1 MVPDQ
6 DTLKAPD
13 SLLSVPTTHKCQSPL
28 TQPQTC
34 SIFLTV
40 LESKTV
46 TVLAFQVSKHLLTIM
61 KRKPLARTSSI
72 ERQASLIAA
81 AASLFARK
89 GFNGTT
95 TKEIAKAAGVS
106 EALVFK
112 YFPTKRALY
121 AAILAEKV
129 TINELLDAIEESS
142 RKRDDRQVFSL
153 IAGYRIRPGVDST
166 LLRLLLF
173 SALEGHEL
181 SDMFFGKHHK
191 VFYEHL
197 ATYIQTRIEDG
208 AFRAVDPLL
217 AARAFIGMVVH
228 HRLLHEIFGV
238 PMHRSHEETVSAYVD
253 LFLQSLM
260 ADPAMHMSRARR
272 SR

>member
-1 MVPDQ
+1 M
-6 DTLKAPD
+6 
-13 SLLSVPTTHKCQSPL
+13 
-28 TQPQTC
+28 
-34 SIFLTV
+34 
-40 LESKTV
+40 
-46 TVLAFQVSKHLLTIM
+46 
-61 KRKPLARTSSI
+61 SSALNTRRPSSQ
-72 ERQASLIAA
+72 ERQAGLIAA
-81 AASLFARK
+81 AASLFAAK

-129 TINELLDAIEESS
+129 TVDELLEAVGESAK
-142 RKRDDRQVFSL
+142 KRDDHRVFSL
-153 IAGYRIRPGVDST
+153 IAGYRIKPDVDST

-181 SDMFFGKHHK
+181 SDIFFGKQHR
-191 VFYEHL
+191 VFYDHL
-197 ATYIQTRIEDG
+197 ADYIQLRVKEG
-208 AFRAVDPLL
+208 AFRNVDPLL

-238 PMHRSHEETVSAYVD
+238 PMHRTHDDTVATYVE
-253 LFLQSLM
+253 LFLNGLVQ
-260 ADPAMHMSRARR
+260 PRERRAI
-272 SR
+272 

>member
-1 MVPDQ
+1 MAHQ
-6 DTLKAPD
+6 RSTA
-13 SLLSVPTTHKCQSPL
+13 SP
-28 TQPQTC
+28 
-34 SIFLTV
+34 V
-40 LESKTV
+40 
-46 TVLAFQVSKHLLTIM
+46 
-61 KRKPLARTSSI
+61 RSSGR

-81 AASLFARK
+81 AASLFAAK

-129 TINELLDAIEESS
+129 TVTELLEAVDEAAK
-142 RKRDDRQVFSL
+142 KRDDRRVFTL
-153 IAGYRIRPGVDST
+153 IASYRIRPGVDPT

-191 VFYEHL
+191 VFYDYV
-197 ATYIQTRIEDG
+197 ATYIRTRIDEG
-208 AFRAVDPLL
+208 EFQKVDPLL
-217 AARAFIGMVVH
+217 ASRAFIGMVVH

-238 PMHRSHEETVSAYVD
+238 PMHRSHEDTVATYVE
-253 LFLQSLM
+253 LFLNGLRNRG
-260 ADPAMHMSRARR
+260 ADRKPRGATR
-272 SR
+272 

>member
-1 MVPDQ
+1 M
-6 DTLKAPD
+6 
-13 SLLSVPTTHKCQSPL
+13 SN
-28 TQPQTC
+28 
-34 SIFLTV
+34 
-40 LESKTV
+40 
-46 TVLAFQVSKHLLTIM
+46 HLLTM
-61 KRKPLARTSSI
+61 MPTSLKQPRTSSR

-81 AASLFARK
+81 ASSLFAHK

-112 YFPTKRALY
+112 HFPTKRALY

-129 TINELLDAIEESS
+129 TVNELLDAIGESA
-142 RKRDDRQVFSL
+142 RKRDDRRVFSL
-153 IAGYRIRPGVDST
+153 IAGYRIRPGVDSA

-181 SDMFFGKHHK
+181 SDMFFDKHHK

-197 ATYIQTRIEDG
+197 AAYIRMRIEDG

-238 PMHRSHEETVSAYVD
+238 TMHRSHEDTVSAYVE
-253 LFLQSLM
+253 LFLQGLVLDTPRQASRRRR
-260 ADPAMHMSRARR
+260 PA
-272 SR
+272 